1 MNPSATLRRIDRQD
15 NEANETLRR
24 RCTPRRLQPVAA
36 RHALRSRPFP
46 GVGASPATRD
56 PSDEDHATAGKR
68 TLPNGACCATDGD
81 KPDLIGIGIGIGIGI
96 RSDCDYDYGCGCGC
110 GCGCGNP
117 TMPAGVHLAARFT
130 IDSVAQT

>member
-46 GVGASPATRD
+46 GVGASPATRA

-96 RSDCDYDYGCGCGC
+96 RSGCDCDYDYGCGCGC
-110 GCGCGNP
+110 GNP
-117 TMPAGVHLAARFT
+117 TMSAGVHLAARFT

>member
-46 GVGASPATRD
+46 GVGASPATRA

-81 KPDLIGIGIGIGIGI
+81 KPDLIGIGI
-96 RSDCDYDYGCGCGC
+96 RSDCDCDYDYGCGCG
-110 GCGCGNP
+110 NP
-117 TMPAGVHLAARFT
+117 TMSAGVHLAARFT

>member
-46 GVGASPATRD
+46 GVGASPATRA

-81 KPDLIGIGIGIGIGI
+81 KPDLIGIGIGI
-96 RSDCDYDYGCGCGC
+96 RSDCDCDCDYDYGCGCGC
-110 GCGCGNP
+110 GNP
-117 TMPAGVHLAARFT
+117 TMSAGVHLAARFT

>member
-36 RHALRSRPFP
+36 RHALCSRPFP

-81 KPDLIGIGIGIGIGI
+81 KPDLIGIGIGI
-96 RSDCDYDYGCGCGC
+96 RSDCDYDYDYDYDYGCGCG
-110 GCGCGNP
+110 NP
-117 TMPAGVHLAARFT
+117 TMSAGVHLAARFT

>member
-96 RSDCDYDYGCGCGC
+96 RSDCDCDCDYDY

-117 TMPAGVHLAARFT
+117 TMSAGVHLAARFT

>member
-46 GVGASPATRD
+46 GVGASPATRA

-81 KPDLIGIGIGIGIGI
+81 KPDLIGIGIGIGI
-96 RSDCDYDYGCGCGC
+96 RSDCDCDCD
-110 GCGCGNP
+110 CGCGNP

>member
-24 RCTPRRLQPVAA
+24 RCTPRRLQLVAA

-96 RSDCDYDYGCGCGC
+96 RIRSDCDCDCDY

>member
-81 KPDLIGIGIGIGIGI
+81 KPDLIGIGI
-96 RSDCDYDYGCGCGC
+96 RSDCDCDYDYGYGC

-117 TMPAGVHLAARFT
+117 TMSAGVHLAARFT

>member
-46 GVGASPATRD
+46 GVGASPATRA

-81 KPDLIGIGIGIGIGI
+81 KPDLIGIGI
-96 RSDCDYDYGCGCGC
+96 RSDCDCDYDY

>member
-1 MNPSATLRRIDRQD
+1 MHASPSPARCS
-15 NEANETLRR
+15 EAR
-24 RCTPRRLQPVAA
+24 PAFAA
-36 RHALRSRPFP
+36 LP

-81 KPDLIGIGIGIGIGI
+81 KPDLIGIGIGI
-96 RSDCDYDYGCGCGC
+96 RSDCDCDYDYDYDYDCGC

>member
-46 GVGASPATRD
+46 GVGASPATRA

-81 KPDLIGIGIGIGIGI
+81 KPDLIGIGIGI
-96 RSDCDYDYGCGCGC
+96 RSDCDCDCDCDC

>member
-81 KPDLIGIGIGIGIGI
+81 KPDLIGIGIGI
-96 RSDCDYDYGCGCGC
+96 RSDCDCDYGCGC

>member
-46 GVGASPATRD
+46 GVGASPATRA

-81 KPDLIGIGIGIGIGI
+81 KPDLIGIGIGI
-96 RSDCDYDYGCGCGC
+96 RSDCDCDCDC

>member
-46 GVGASPATRD
+46 GVGASPATRA

-81 KPDLIGIGIGIGIGI
+81 KPDLIGIGIGIGI
-96 RSDCDYDYGCGCGC
+96 RSDCDYDYGCGCG
-110 GCGCGNP
+110 NP
-117 TMPAGVHLAARFT
+117 TMSAGVHLAARFT

>member
-46 GVGASPATRD
+46 GVGASPATPD

-81 KPDLIGIGIGIGIGI
+81 KPDLIGIGIGI
-96 RSDCDYDYGCGCGC
+96 RSDCDCDCDYDYGCGCG
-110 GCGCGNP
+110 NP
-117 TMPAGVHLAARFT
+117 TMSAGVHLAARFT

>member
-81 KPDLIGIGIGIGIGI
+81 KPDLIGIGIGIG
-96 RSDCDYDYGCGCGC
+96 SDCDYDYDYDYGCGCG
-110 GCGCGNP
+110 NP
-117 TMPAGVHLAARFT
+117 TMSAGVHLAARFT

>member
-81 KPDLIGIGIGIGIGI
+81 KPDLIGIGIGIGIRI
-96 RSDCDYDYGCGCGC
+96 RSDCDCDCDY

>member
-46 GVGASPATRD
+46 GVGASPATRA

-81 KPDLIGIGIGIGIGI
+81 KPDLIGIGI
-96 RSDCDYDYGCGCGC
+96 RSDYDY
-110 GCGCGNP
+110 GCGNP

>member
-46 GVGASPATRD
+46 GVGASPATRA

-81 KPDLIGIGIGIGIGI
+81 KPDL
-96 RSDCDYDYGCGCGC
+96 
-110 GCGCGNP
+110 
-117 TMPAGVHLAARFT
+117 
-130 IDSVAQT
+130 

>member
-96 RSDCDYDYGCGCGC
+96 RIRSDCDCDCDY

>member
-36 RHALRSRPFP
+36 RHALCSRPFP

-96 RSDCDYDYGCGCGC
+96 RSDCDCDCGC

-117 TMPAGVHLAARFT
+117 TMSAGVHLAARFT

>member
-46 GVGASPATRD
+46 GVGASPATRA

-81 KPDLIGIGIGIGIGI
+81 KPDLIGIGIGIGI
-96 RSDCDYDYGCGCGC
+96 RSGCDCDYDYGCGCGC
-110 GCGCGNP
+110 GNP
-117 TMPAGVHLAARFT
+117 TMSAGVHLAARFT

>member
-46 GVGASPATRD
+46 GVGASPATRA

-96 RSDCDYDYGCGCGC
+96 RSDCDCDCDC

-117 TMPAGVHLAARFT
+117 TMSAGVHLAARFT

>member
-81 KPDLIGIGIGIGIGI
+81 KPDLIGIGIGI
-96 RSDCDYDYGCGCGC
+96 RSDCDCDYDYDYGCGCGC
-110 GCGCGNP
+110 GNP
-117 TMPAGVHLAARFT
+117 TMSAGVHLAARFT

>member
-81 KPDLIGIGIGIGIGI
+81 KPDLIGIGI
-96 RSDCDYDYGCGCGC
+96 RSDCDCDYDYGCGCGC
-110 GCGCGNP
+110 GCGNP
-117 TMPAGVHLAARFT
+117 TMSAGVHLAARFT

>member
-81 KPDLIGIGIGIGIGI
+81 KPDLIGIGI
-96 RSDCDYDYGCGCGC
+96 RSDCDCDCDYGY

>member
-81 KPDLIGIGIGIGIGI
+81 KPDLIGIGIGI
-96 RSDCDYDYGCGCGC
+96 RSDCDCDYDYGCGCG
-110 GCGCGNP
+110 NP
-117 TMPAGVHLAARFT
+117 TMSAGVHLAARFT

>member
-110 GCGCGNP
+110 GCGNP

>member
-68 TLPNGACCATDGD
+68 TLPNSACCATDGD
-81 KPDLIGIGIGIGIGI
+81 KPDLIGIGIGIGIRI
-96 RSDCDYDYGCGCGC
+96 RSDCDCDCDY

>member
-81 KPDLIGIGIGIGIGI
+81 KPDLIGIGIGIGI
-96 RSDCDYDYGCGCGC
+96 RSDCDCDYDY

>member
-81 KPDLIGIGIGIGIGI
+81 KPDLIGIGIGI
-96 RSDCDYDYGCGCGC
+96 RSDCDCDYDYGCGCGC
-110 GCGCGNP
+110 GNP
-117 TMPAGVHLAARFT
+117 TMSAGVHLAARFT

>member
-46 GVGASPATRD
+46 GVGASPATRA

-81 KPDLIGIGIGIGIGI
+81 KPDLIGIGIGIGI
-96 RSDCDYDYGCGCGC
+96 RSDCDCDC

>member
-46 GVGASPATRD
+46 GVGASPATRA

-81 KPDLIGIGIGIGIGI
+81 KPDLIGIGIGI
-96 RSDCDYDYGCGCGC
+96 RSDCDCDYDYGCGCG
-110 GCGCGNP
+110 NP
-117 TMPAGVHLAARFT
+117 TMSAGVHLAARFT

>member
-96 RSDCDYDYGCGCGC
+96 RSDCDCDYGC

>member
-46 GVGASPATRD
+46 GVGASPATRA

-81 KPDLIGIGIGIGIGI
+81 KPDLIGIGI
-96 RSDCDYDYGCGCGC
+96 RSDCDCDCDYDYGCGCG
-110 GCGCGNP
+110 NP
-117 TMPAGVHLAARFT
+117 TMSAGVHLAARFT

>member
-81 KPDLIGIGIGIGIGI
+81 KPDLIGIGIGI
-96 RSDCDYDYGCGCGC
+96 RSDCDCDYDY
-110 GCGCGNP
+110 GCGNP

>member
-81 KPDLIGIGIGIGIGI
+81 KPDLIGIGIGIGI
-96 RSDCDYDYGCGCGC
+96 RSDCDYDY

>member
-24 RCTPRRLQPVAA
+24 RCTPHRLQLVAA

-81 KPDLIGIGIGIGIGI
+81 KPDLIGIGIGIGIRI
-96 RSDCDYDYGCGCGC
+96 RSDCDY
-110 GCGCGNP
+110 GCGNP

>member
-46 GVGASPATRD
+46 GVGASPATRA

-81 KPDLIGIGIGIGIGI
+81 KPDLIGIGIGI
-96 RSDCDYDYGCGCGC
+96 RSDCDCDCDCD
-110 GCGCGNP
+110 CGCGNP
-117 TMPAGVHLAARFT
+117 TMSAGVHLAARFT

>member
-81 KPDLIGIGIGIGIGI
+81 KPDLIGIGI
-96 RSDCDYDYGCGCGC
+96 RSDCDCDCDYGYGCGC

-117 TMPAGVHLAARFT
+117 TMSAGVHLAARFT